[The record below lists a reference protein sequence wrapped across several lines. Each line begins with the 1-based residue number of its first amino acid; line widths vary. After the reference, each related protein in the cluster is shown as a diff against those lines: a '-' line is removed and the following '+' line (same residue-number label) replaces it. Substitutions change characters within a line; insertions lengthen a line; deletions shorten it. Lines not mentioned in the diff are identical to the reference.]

1 MPLGA
6 SEILA
11 TKRNNS
17 GGEIANDGN
26 GEAEEES

>member
-1 MPLGA
+1 MPRGA

-11 TKRNNS
+11 TKGNNN

-26 GEAEEES
+26 GETEERI